1 MNPVSIG
8 NFVWDENSPPLL
20 IAGPCVIEDADETMR
35 LAEAL
40 VSLPIVQRFK
50 FIFKSSYLK
59 DNRSSGDSFRGPGLN
74 EGLEMLQKIKDR
86 VGCPVLSDVHGLED
100 ISPACEV
107 LDVVQIPAFLSRQT
121 SLVEAA
127 AKKAKAINV
136 KKAQFMA
143 PEDVG
148 LVAEKII
155 RAGGRNILLTERGTV
170 FGYHNLVVDFRSFPK
185 LRAIGYPVIFDIT
198 HSLQKPGG
206 LGNRSGGEPEFASVL
221 ARAGAAVPCDGLF
234 IETHFEPARALSDS
248 STMVPF
254 SSLGALLEGAYRI
267 YEASREIVQSQGP
280 VLMQG
285 TKGRHESKID

>member
-1 MNPVSIG
+1 MNPVSIADV
-8 NFVWDENSPPLL
+8 VWDENSPPLL
-20 IAGPCVIEDADETMR
+20 IAGPCVIEDADETLR

-40 VSLPIVQRFK
+40 QSLPVVQHFT

-74 EGLEMLQKIKDR
+74 EGLKILQKIKDR
-86 VGCPVLSDVHGLED
+86 VGCPVLSDVHGVEEL
-100 ISPACEV
+100 PAACEV

-127 AKKAKAINV
+127 AKSARAVNV

-148 LVAEKII
+148 LVAGKIEK
-155 RAGGRNILLTERGTV
+155 AGGKNILLTERGTV

-185 LRAIGYPVIFDIT
+185 LKKFGYPVIFDVT
-198 HSLQKPGG
+198 HSLQQPGG
-206 LGNRSGGEPEFASVL
+206 LGDRSGGEPEFASAL
-221 ARAGAAVPCDGLF
+221 ARAGAAVPCDGFF

-254 SSLGALLEGAYRI
+254 ASLETMLEGVYRI
-267 YEASREIVQSQGP
+267 HAAAKDIVRSRPE
-280 VLMQG
+280 VLQ
-285 TKGRHESKID
+285 